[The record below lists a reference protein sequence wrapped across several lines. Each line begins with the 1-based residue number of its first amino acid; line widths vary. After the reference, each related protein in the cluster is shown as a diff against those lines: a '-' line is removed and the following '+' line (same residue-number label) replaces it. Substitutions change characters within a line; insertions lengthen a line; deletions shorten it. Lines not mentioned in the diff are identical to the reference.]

1 MTALRSYADV
11 RRLTAVLDAVDV
23 RRDDLL
29 DRIDRAMQLQER
41 GALFAIEQD
50 DLIDATA
57 AWRLA
62 AARVALDLSA
72 GRGRSV

>member
-11 RRLTAVLDAVDV
+11 RRLTAVLDAVAV